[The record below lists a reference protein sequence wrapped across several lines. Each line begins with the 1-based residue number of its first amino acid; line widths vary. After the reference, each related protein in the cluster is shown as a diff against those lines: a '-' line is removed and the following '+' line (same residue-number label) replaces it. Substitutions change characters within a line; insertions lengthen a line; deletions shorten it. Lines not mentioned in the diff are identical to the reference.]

1 MIIEIC
7 EPDTSENSE
16 SRKNFVFI
24 VKSQRDDVTFDMKE
38 VDEIHWVKKE
48 REEIDIF
55 ENRQN
60 QDQKK
65 GNLHHHQHQVPNMTL
80 NLP

>member
-38 VDEIHWVKKE
+38 VDEIHGVKKE

-55 ENRQN
+55 EIGKIKTKR
-60 QDQKK
+60 KIIYIIIK
-65 GNLHHHQHQVPNMTL
+65 IRCRI
-80 NLP
+80 